1 VVIVTFLLDH
11 SFLAPTI
18 NLLYLVEYLID
29 KAIGNP
35 STSPIIVLDLLEV
48 VDHKTPVDVMKVVVD
63 VMKAPRF
70 SLVMQSHALPT
81 WFVTVSQTSRSELT
95 TSLALRKIRSSE
107 GGFVELPGLQILAFV
122 PLPGIFRN
130 YLNTIFENWSSESAV
145 PGGPSPLDR
154 TATEAR
160 IEVGTLKV
168 NTPPSKMQVRK
179 ANPAQKPARP
189 AGQPVFC
196 GITLN

>member
-48 VDHKTPVDVMKVVVD
+48 VDHKTPVD

-130 YLNTIFENWSSESAV
+130 YLNTIFENRSSESAV

-168 NTPPSKMQVRK
+168 NTPPRKMQVRK